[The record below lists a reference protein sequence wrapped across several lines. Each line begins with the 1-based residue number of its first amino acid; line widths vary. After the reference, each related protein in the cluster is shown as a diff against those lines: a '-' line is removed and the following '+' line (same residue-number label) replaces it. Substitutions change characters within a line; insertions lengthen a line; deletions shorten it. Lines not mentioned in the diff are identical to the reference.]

1 MGFHNILECSKLI
14 NPERVIYAS
23 SSSVYGDSTKVPF
36 AENDLTDQTI
46 SLYAATKKSNGQFA
60 YAFSHNFNIPT
71 IGPKVFYFMVQ
82 WEGPDMAYY
91 LFTEKLINNEP
102 IVIYNKGE
110 MSRDMTYI
118 DDIVTGIEGSISI
131 DLSSNESRIYNLGNS
146 NPVPLNKL
154 INFRRLLLKK
164 FFKGI

>member
-1 MGFHNILECSKLI
+1 
-14 NPERVIYAS
+14 
-23 SSSVYGDSTKVPF
+23 
-36 AENDLTDQTI
+36 
-46 SLYAATKKSNGQFA
+46 
-60 YAFSHNFNIPT
+60 
-71 IGPKVFYFMVQ
+71 
-82 WEGPDMAYY
+82 MAYY

-154 INFRRLLLKK
+154 INFFRRLLLKK
-164 FFKGI
+164 FLREYKEINTGKNNFC